1 VSWSLSRA
9 IGYRNQMLTATL
21 VPSADS
27 NRSKSGKYEADG
39 CGLWRYLYRTGIR
52 RDGDDDEKNKCL
64 SDSIHESRLRLAVKT
79 KCEGDLRIAT
89 MTSPEGNVKALRRV
103 SLARRAKHHTDSSG
117 CRGA

>member
-1 VSWSLSRA
+1 
-9 IGYRNQMLTATL
+9 
-21 VPSADS
+21 
-27 NRSKSGKYEADG
+27 
-39 CGLWRYLYRTGIR
+39 
-52 RDGDDDEKNKCL
+52 
-64 SDSIHESRLRLAVKT
+64 VKT